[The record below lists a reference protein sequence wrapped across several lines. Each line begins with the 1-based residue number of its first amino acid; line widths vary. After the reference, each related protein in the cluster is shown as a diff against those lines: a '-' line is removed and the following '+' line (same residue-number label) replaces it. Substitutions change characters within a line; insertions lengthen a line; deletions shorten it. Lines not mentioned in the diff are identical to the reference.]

1 MPRIDKETLFVF
13 TENSRARLK
22 DASAMLKKTPQRL
35 KYSLKVLEDEGILSE
50 PFCIFDYSRFGFI
63 LFRVYFKGGYI
74 GDKDKESI
82 VKKLIQNS
90 HVVSIYELSG
100 EFDLAIEMAAP
111 NPSRFNKELKK
122 VADLVKTLN
131 AYKVVLNL
139 VTHIYP
145 RSYLLKT
152 NELLMGRE
160 NDVIIGGDRGIE
172 RFTDNEMSVME
183 ALLKN
188 PTIRMTVLSRE
199 AKINVRTAKSIV
211 KGLENRNIIEGYKWI
226 VDPNKMGINKFR
238 LFLKLHNV
246 TQERDTEMLDYM
258 ISKKEI
264 VQLNRTVGDWDME
277 VDIEALDKTA
287 IRKVI
292 HNLRQEFTDVIE
304 TFNMIEFYRYY
315 KRSYL
320 PISAFESKNNAN

>member
-1 MPRIDKETLFVF
+1 MSKIDKESLFVF
-13 TENSRARLK
+13 TENSRTRLK
-22 DASAMLKKTPQRL
+22 DASVMLKKTPQRL
-35 KYSLKVLEDEGILSE
+35 KYSLKVIEDEGILSE
-50 PFCIFDYSRFGFI
+50 PFCIFDYSRFGLI

-74 GDKDKESI
+74 GDRDKESVI
-82 VKKLIQNS
+82 KKLVQNP
-90 HVVSIYELSG
+90 HIVSIYELSG

-131 AYKVVLNL
+131 TYKVVLNL

-172 RFTDNEMSVME
+172 RFTDNEMAVMG
-183 ALLKN
+183 ALLRK
-188 PTIRMTVLSRE
+188 PLTKMTFLSKE
-199 AKINVRTAKSIV
+199 TGMNVRTAKSIV
-211 KGLENRNIIEGYKWI
+211 KGLENRNIIEGYKRI

-287 IRKVI
+287 IRRVI
-292 HNLRQEFTDVIE
+292 HNMRQEFTDIIE
-304 TFNMIEFYRYY
+304 TFNMIEFYQYY
-315 KRSYL
+315 KRTYL
-320 PISAFESKNNAN
+320 PMSLFEQRQNID